1 MNFLFRHVKLAGNS
15 AKDFLFTSSNMI
27 HKARLLASVANAALC
42 RDITP
47 FIASALIAFLPIAYL
62 GGCMKERPFLISF
75 LKPHNEKRA
84 LPLCALFVKYG
95 SCSPIDHS
103 FPKGYRPLMETRAV
117 SLESASKTILKIA
130 QASELQVCTFKDALI
145 FSLKVYGE

>member
-1 MNFLFRHVKLAGNS
+1 MV
-15 AKDFLFTSSNMI
+15 
-27 HKARLLASVANAALC
+27 HKARLLAVVANAAFC
-42 RDITP
+42 RDIIP
-47 FIASALIAFLPIAYL
+47 FVASALIAFLPIAHL
-62 GGCMKERPFLISF
+62 GGCKEGRPFLVSF
-75 LKPHNEKRA
+75 LTSPDEKRA

-130 QASELQVCTFKDALI
+130 QVSELQVSTF
-145 FSLKVYGE
+145 